1 MGASVQP
8 VQAPSDGDRIS
19 RNIAAMRSQGAS
31 EQDIEAYL
39 TQHEG
44 LQPQQAPE
52 SMGRGIGRALTQGAT
67 FNFGDKLGL
76 VDPAKQKAFQEA
88 HPWINALSE
97 MAGGSVAPIA
107 AATAF
112 PALATGAGAV
122 GLMTGAGAIAGAG
135 AADPNAPDTP
145 IMTPMGMVNVPSRL
159 LGAGEGG
166 AISGLLG
173 AAGQKAAKLAQPM
186 VSAVLD
192 RMHPERVVAR
202 VSRGLLDNPALVE
215 QQMAAANAIQPGSAS
230 IATTAVAREG
240 TDQSRFLP
248 MIRDIAANPQAA
260 ASAEA
265 KIVGQRAAI
274 NVGKRALGDQM
285 DQLEAGEIT
294 LTPKVRSAMNDVRAV
309 LGGKAP
315 DIPPADAVDLNPLGL
330 EKSVP
335 FEFDP
340 AKKTMSLSDAREAL
354 SRLRFLARNAAAKGV
369 DANGITEHD
378 IVVAKNALRDVVY
391 DQRPDF
397 APLDRQYATMTD
409 HEAQTEDALA
419 QLQRARA
426 NHAATTAYGL
436 NPMSPGAAIVGPKHF
451 GISAMLNKLAT
462 DKAAVADAT
471 NRMIVTPGAT
481 VQSLLSQLPKAG
493 KPSALRAGLLAGST
507 IPGMQGLLSP

>member
-1 MGASVQP
+1 
-8 VQAPSDGDRIS
+8 
-19 RNIAAMRSQGAS
+19 
-31 EQDIEAYL
+31 
-39 TQHEG
+39 
-44 LQPQQAPE
+44 
-52 SMGRGIGRALTQGAT
+52 
-67 FNFGDKLGL
+67 
-76 VDPAKQKAFQEA
+76 
-88 HPWINALSE
+88 

-122 GLMTGAGAIAGAG
+122 GLMTGAGALSGAG

-145 IMTPMGMVNVPSRL
+145 IMTPMGMVNVPARL

-215 QQMAAANAIQPGSAS
+215 QQMANANAIQPGSAS
-230 IATTAVAREG
+230 IATTAVARGG

-274 NVGKRALGDQM
+274 DVGKKALGDQM
-285 DQLEAGEIT
+285 DALSEGAIT
-294 LTPKVRSAMNDVRAV
+294 ITPKVRAAMNDVRGA
-309 LGGKAP
+309 LGAKAP
-315 DIPPADAVDLNPLGL
+315 DIPPADAIDLNPLGL
-330 EKSVP
+330 EKSTP

-340 AKKTMSLSDAREAL
+340 AKTTMSLSEARDAL
-354 SRLRFLARNAAAKGV
+354 SRLRFLGRQMARQGTYAPGV
-369 DANGITEHD
+369 TVHDVNVARRALQGI
-378 IVVAKNALRDVVY
+378 VY
-391 DQRPDF
+391 EQRPDF
-397 APLDRQYATMTD
+397 APIDKQYATLLD
-409 HEAQTEDALA
+409 HEGQTEDALA

-451 GISAMLNKLAT
+451 GISALLNKLAT